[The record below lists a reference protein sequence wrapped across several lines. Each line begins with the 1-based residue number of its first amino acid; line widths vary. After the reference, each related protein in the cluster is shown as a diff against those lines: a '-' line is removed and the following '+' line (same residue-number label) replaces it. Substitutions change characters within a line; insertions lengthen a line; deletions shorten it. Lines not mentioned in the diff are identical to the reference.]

1 MDFLISN
8 CNRDFGNKYGCKQS
22 SMFILGIL
30 FGVVNGTSR
39 FIWGHLLDKFGFKI
53 LMYTLTSLEI
63 ISSCTIY
70 FTVQYDALYIMMV
83 LIVAAC
89 LGGNFCCISPLY
101 TLIYGIEVGPQ
112 MYALAGIVMGIAQFC
127 GPILVKFILSS
138 KRDYL
143 VTFLVGGTFCVC
155 KLGVLLFFDDT
166 EKIDVDLEEK
176 INKEVIDIDINERL
190 TAEGNEE
197 KKD

>member
-53 LMYTLTSLEI
+53 LMYILTFLEI

-176 INKEVIDIDINERL
+176 INKEINDININERL

>member
-53 LMYTLTSLEI
+53 LMYTLTFLEI

-176 INKEVIDIDINERL
+176 INKEINDININERL